1 MDDRTYQVFVEV
13 ALVYVEEIQTNLA
26 EISQDY
32 SLPKFKGLIQAVGKL
47 KSEATRFGVEEI
59 QNPSDRLEKIL
70 QFMGEKQI
78 VPDSEL
84 SQLLLQAC
92 DNLILVAIEKDES
105 DPAEQVLPHRANAL
119 VRQTS
124 VFEELETR
132 LNYNLPA
139 GNGNLLWEETEL
151 EKSVNSE
158 IAGELMLFL
167 DCIASQPQILIEEV
181 LSWTGGQPLLTRKL
195 CQLLLN
201 AQSHIPAGEEA
212 EVVKQ
217 LVQTKLLWQPTKVIS
232 EHFQTIAQGIEQGER
247 DTAELLQ
254 LYRQVL
260 EEDVVVD
267 NSPLQQ
273 NLLDLGLVIKEQG
286 KLKVANRIYQA
297 IFNEEWVERELN
309 LAQSD
314 RLVKQP
320 IPLNL
325 SQPSVATEDLPA
337 STNSTSALH
346 LLVAILFGAVVFAVA
361 APQFRRQL
369 PLVDNYLNGCDNN
382 LLQKADNAI
391 FLGELEQLQLV
402 IIELASLRQRSSE
415 ALDVRCETKLYDA
428 KYTYAIQLAATQS
441 ENLLPVVELLCQIPS
456 QYYENK
462 NIKPWFIRWSNML
475 KTTNFPQQLQQ
486 YLDFHDCPAA
496 TYLNRVP

>member
-1 MDDRTYQVFVEV
+1 
-13 ALVYVEEIQTNLA
+13 
-26 EISQDY
+26 
-32 SLPKFKGLIQAVGKL
+32 VGKL

-70 QFMGEKQI
+70 QFMEQKQI

-84 SQLLLQAC
+84 FKLLLQAG
-92 DNLILVAIEKDES
+92 DNLRLILIAIQKGES
-105 DPAEQVLPHRANAL
+105 DPAEQVLPHRANTL

-124 VFEELETR
+124 VFQELEAR
-132 LNYNLPA
+132 LDYNFA
-139 GNGNLLWEETEL
+139 VDNGNLPQQPKKPEIGTNAEL
-151 EKSVNSE
+151 
-158 IAGELMLFL
+158 AGELMLFL
-167 DCIASQPQILIEEV
+167 DPIASQPQILIAEV

-201 AQSHIPAGEEA
+201 TQSHIPAGEEA
-212 EVVKQ
+212 AVVKQ
-217 LVQTKLLWQPTKVIS
+217 LVEAKLIFQPTKVIS
-232 EHFQTIAQGIEQGER
+232 EHFQKLVQGIEQREQ
-247 DTAELLQ
+247 DTAELLR
-254 LYRQVL
+254 LYQQVL

-267 NSPLQQ
+267 DSPLQQ
-273 NLLDLGLVIKEQG
+273 NLLNLGLIKKEQG

-314 RLVKQP
+314 RSDWQQ
-320 IPLNL
+320 IPVNL
-325 SQPSVATEDLPA
+325 SQLSVTTDEPPA
-337 STNSTSALH
+337 PTNSTSALH

-402 IIELASLRQRSSE
+402 IIELASLQERSRAAGAAAPSE

-428 KYTYAIQLAATQS
+428 KYTYAIQLAATQT

-462 NIKPWFIRWSNML
+462 NIKPWFIRWSNMF

-496 TYLNRVP
+496 IYLNRVPE

>member
-26 EISQDY
+26 DISQDY
-32 SLPKFKGLIQAVGKL
+32 SLPKFQRLIQAVGKL
-47 KSEATRFGVEEI
+47 KSEATRFGVGEI
-59 QNPSDRLEKIL
+59 QHPSERLEKIL
-70 QFMGEKQI
+70 QFMEEKQI

-92 DNLILVAIEKDES
+92 DNLILVAIEKSES
-105 DPAEQVLPHRANAL
+105 DPAEQVLSHRARAL
-119 VRQTS
+119 VRQIS
-124 VFEELETR
+124 VLEELETR
-132 LNYNLPA
+132 LNYNLPQRQQ
-139 GNGNLLWEETEL
+139 EL
-151 EKSVNSE
+151 ETVTNAE
-158 IAGELMLFL
+158 IAGELRLFL
-167 DCIASQPQILIEEV
+167 DSIASQPQILIEEV

-195 CQLLLN
+195 CQLILN
-201 AQSHIPAGEEA
+201 AQSHILAGEEA
-212 EVVKQ
+212 AVVKQ
-217 LVQTKLLWQPTKVIS
+217 LVETKLIFQPTKVIS
-232 EHFQTIAQGIEQGER
+232 EHFQTIAQGIRQRER
-247 DTAELLQ
+247 DTPELLQ

-260 EEDVVVD
+260 AEEVVFD
-267 NSPLQQ
+267 DSPLQQ
-273 NLLDLGLVIKEQG
+273 NLLDLGLVKNEQG
-286 KLKVANRIYQA
+286 KLKVANRIYQKV
-297 IFNEEWVERELN
+297 FNREWIERELN
-309 LAQSD
+309 LD
-314 RLVKQP
+314 RSARSVKQP

-325 SQPSVATEDLPA
+325 SQPLVATDDLPA
-337 STNSTSALH
+337 STKSTSALH

-361 APQFRRQL
+361 IPQFRRQL

-441 ENLLPVVELLCQIPS
+441 ENLLSAVELLCQIPS
-456 QYYENK
+456 QYYENRS
-462 NIKPWFIRWSNML
+462 IRPWFIRWSNML

>member
-105 DPAEQVLPHRANAL
+105 GRANAL

-124 VFEELETR
+124 VFQELEAR
-132 LNYNLPA
+132 LDDNFA
-139 GNGNLLWEETEL
+139 VDNGNLPQQPKKPEIGT
-151 EKSVNSE
+151 NAE

-167 DCIASQPQILIEEV
+167 DPIASQPQILIAEV

-201 AQSHIPAGEEA
+201 TQSHIPAGEEA
-212 EVVKQ
+212 AVVKQ
-217 LVQTKLLWQPTKVIS
+217 LVEAKLIFQPTKVIS

-314 RLVKQP
+314 RSVRQQ
-320 IPLNL
+320 IPVNL
-325 SQPSVATEDLPA
+325 SQLSVTIDEPPA
-337 STNSTSALH
+337 STNSNSALH
-346 LLVAILFGAVVFAVA
+346 LLVAILFGAAVFALAV
-361 APQFRRQL
+361 PQFRRQL
-369 PLVDNYLNGCDNN
+369 PSVDNYLNGCDNN

-402 IIELASLRQRSSE
+402 IIELASLQERSSE
-415 ALDVRCETKLYDA
+415 ALDARCETKLYDA

-462 NIKPWFIRWSNML
+462 NIKPWFIRWSNMFQ
-475 KTTNFPQQLQQ
+475 TTNFPQQLQQ

-496 TYLNRVP
+496 VYLNRVPE